1 MFTSLS
7 PKCSGTKRPQKIEKC
22 KKNHQNCHWTIL
34 TLAPLIV
41 WRKKSLTTYT
51 ENDFFKVKMRT
62 YSKVTDIDEKE

>member
-1 MFTSLS
+1 MRTYR
-7 PKCSGTKRPQKIEKC
+7 KVTEIGIRKNRKM
-22 KKNHQNCHWTIL
+22 KKKQNCHWTIL

-62 YSKVTDIDEKE
+62 YSKVTDFDEKE